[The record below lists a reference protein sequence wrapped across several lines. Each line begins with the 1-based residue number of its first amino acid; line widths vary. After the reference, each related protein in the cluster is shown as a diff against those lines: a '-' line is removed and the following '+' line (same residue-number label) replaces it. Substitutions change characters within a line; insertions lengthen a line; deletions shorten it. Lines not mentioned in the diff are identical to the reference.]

1 MKICSLKRIN
11 ICSVNDDGN
20 DSNTDDNKKTEHK
33 DPAEENKHEQTHIP
47 SMMVCGCQVCPP
59 LKIEVYLGYRNSRGK
74 KSNIFLARP

>member
-20 DSNTDDNKKTEHK
+20 DSNNDDKKKKKTENK

-47 SMMVCGCQVCPP
+47 
-59 LKIEVYLGYRNSRGK
+59 
-74 KSNIFLARP
+74 